1 MTCRPS
7 APACTRRCA
16 NVTEPVRTPATVVL
30 PGLPGDDWLARPS
43 QLAEL
48 ALGSAASAE
57 GLGHHT
63 LGRHLAYLPLES
75 LDLDLDDPLQRDF
88 GDYTLLERLGQGGM
102 GVVYRARQHSLDR
115 EVAIKLLA
123 AGPWASQDFIE
134 RFRREAQ
141 SAARMQHPN
150 IVAIHE
156 VGSSAELNYFS
167 MQLVRG
173 ESLAALCARERRLE
187 PRRAAGLV
195 RTVAEAVDYA
205 HRLGVL
211 HLDLKPGNVLI
222 DERGEPLVADFGLA
236 RRLDESLPQD
246 GGEVSGTPSYMAP
259 EQATA
264 TGRLQPATDVYG
276 LGAILY
282 ELLTGAPPFLG
293 ATPQATLESVVLGE
307 LVPARER
314 VRGVPADLDAIC
326 SRCLAKDPARR
337 YASARALA
345 DDLAAF
351 LEGRTVSVRPLGAL
365 QRLARWAQRQPRQA
379 ALAGMLVAS
388 LLGGLLATSLQW
400 RRAEG
405 NAAVS
410 RSLLWE
416 SRRTEATRL
425 ATEGRGFDGAALLL
439 ANIEDAERSG
449 RASLAEADRRRLGT
463 LLAQG
468 LQLVDRIVVDDA
480 SPTAAELSPDGEL
493 LAVGFDDL
501 SVRWYDTASMTEAG
515 RVSLMGQPTSE
526 DMGGFQRVPWLLRF
540 VGEDRLRV
548 NLEWYDHWIR
558 PGDRDTSLIDLSKA
572 ALLQPPTGSVE
583 YGDATYSADGGHAVL
598 HFADGQAQLWQVA
611 PWKPLGPRFTL
622 AQPPMPLLLTR
633 DARLA
638 FALAPSMAGVRVFDP
653 RQPGREIPLG
663 LPRDAGLAA
672 WAESADGERLAIGD
686 HAGRIHLID
695 VATHR
700 VQRIDRALRDEI
712 SWLSYSEDD
721 RWLAAGSIG
730 GAVMVFDASSGDALL
745 PDSLQH
751 EFPIGRVLLVR
762 HQQLLVATGADQV
775 ALWRLP
781 EPGTLAH
788 RPHRLH
794 TSPTPMPGA
803 GAYAVSLA
811 AKGGLLATA
820 AIGGEIRLWQVP
832 VSPLLPVRGAAGVPE
847 QPVTAGVRM
856 AEIAYDRL
864 RVARFDGTEASE
876 WIGFPEPP
884 SFAELY
890 SDDRKLAVVSGRE
903 LHLLDALTLRPDHAP
918 IALPGSPQ
926 RLLFADEGA
935 LLVFSIGGHE
945 PGRGFLER
953 IVLVDPV
960 AGEILPQTV
969 SLRGPLL
976 LRASADGRR
985 MVAVGPRDGDSTLFE
1000 LPSLGIL
1007 GRHAHDPDSPVLSA
1021 SFAADQRSLLLVER
1035 APDPVAADD
1044 ALVLWHPEQA
1054 HPPAR
1059 RVLPDLTPLAVVAA
1073 GKQIF
1078 IGGQRED
1085 RLIGPGTVDRP
1096 VARLSRAQ
1104 GTSPL
1109 AVSADGSWLA
1119 RGYRYR
1125 DVELIDPVGA
1135 VPLGPPLYWNTGGI
1149 QMLVQLVFARD
1160 DSALLARTS
1169 QGRWLRWPLAV
1180 ERRTS
1185 DELRG
1190 HLAPLLAAA
1199 GAATD
1204 GGPAQRGP
1212 GTGRVARWPNRP
1224 PPPALPSVGE
1234 ISGEPL
1240 PPRSSAAT
1248 PMQLDLGPVYTLAPT
1263 GNWRPR
1269 DHVIASIFPVPWG
1282 LQRLGGVDFDIRGA
1296 IGLNAPSGPESDG
1309 ARPSRVTGIAVPGSP
1324 IAAFHVL
1331 LLAGGRSAQADQRE
1345 YARLRLHYADGGEA
1359 VLPILTQRD
1368 VPGWAGSDGDVRMAW
1383 EYGGHLRALGVPLH
1397 LPVNA
1402 PRLENPYP
1410 RRIATRLDIES
1421 GSGTWNAPVVFAVT
1435 AEPVIGQAG
1444 CCNDS
1449 PSGRRSDAAAPPT
1462 RSQRQEEESP

>member
-1 MTCRPS
+1 M
-7 APACTRRCA
+7 RRCA
-16 NVTEPVRTPATVVL
+16 TVTDPARPADTVVL
-30 PGLPGDDWLARPS
+30 PGAPGDEWLARPS

-48 ALGSAASAE
+48 ALGSAASAQ

-211 HLDLKPGNVLI
+211 HLDMKPGNVLI

-276 LGAILY
+276 LGAVLY

-293 ATPQATLESVVLGE
+293 ATPQATLEAVVLGE
-307 LVPARER
+307 LVPARVR
-314 VRGVPADLDAIC
+314 VRTIPADLDAIC

-351 LEGRTVSVRPLGAL
+351 LEGRTVSVRPLGVL
-365 QRLARWAQRQPRQA
+365 QRVGRWARRQPRQA
-379 ALAGMLVAS
+379 ALAGMLAAS

-449 RASLAEADRRRLGT
+449 RAGLAEADRRRLGT

-480 SPTAAELSPDGEL
+480 SPTTAELSPDGAL

-501 SVRWYDTASMTEAG
+501 SVRWYETASMHEAG
-515 RVSLMGQPTSE
+515 RVSLVGQPTSE

-540 VGEDRLRV
+540 VGEGRLRV

-558 PGDRDTSLIDLSKA
+558 PGDRDTSLIDLEQG
-572 ALLQPPTGSVE
+572 ALLLPPAGAVE
-583 YGDATYSADGGHAVL
+583 YTDATFSADGRHAVL
-598 HFADGQAQLWQVA
+598 HLAEGQAQLWQVT
-611 PWKPLGPRFTL
+611 PWKPLGPSFALPR
-622 AQPPMPLLLTR
+622 PPMPLLLTR
-633 DARLA
+633 DAGLA
-638 FALAPSMAGVRVFDP
+638 FALAPSMAGVRLFDP
-653 RQPGREIPLG
+653 RAPEREIPLA

-672 WAESADGERLAIGD
+672 WTQSADGARVAIGD

-695 VATHR
+695 VATRR

-712 SWLSYSEDD
+712 SWLGFSEDD
-721 RWLAAGSIG
+721 RWLAAGSTG
-730 GAVMVFDASSGDALL
+730 GAVMVFDAASGDALL

-811 AKGGLLATA
+811 AQGGLLATA
-820 AIGGEIRLWQVP
+820 SISGEIRLWQVP
-832 VSPLLPVRGAAGVPE
+832 ESPLLPIRGAAGVPE

-856 AEIAYDRL
+856 AEVAYDRL
-864 RVARFDGTEASE
+864 RVARLDGTESSE
-876 WIGFPEPP
+876 WIGFAEPP

-890 SDDRKLAVVSGRE
+890 SGDRKLAVVSGRE
-903 LHLLDALTLRPDHAP
+903 VHLLDAVTLRPDHPP
-918 IALPGSPQ
+918 IILPGSPQ
-926 RLLFADEGA
+926 RLLSADEGA
-935 LLVFSIGGHE
+935 LLVFSIGEHE

-953 IVLVDPV
+953 LVLVDPV
-960 AGEILPQTV
+960 AGEVLPQSV
-969 SLRGPLL
+969 SLPGPLL

-985 MVAVGPRDGDSTLFE
+985 MVAIGPRSGESTLFE
-1000 LPSLGIL
+1000 LPSLDVL
-1007 GRHAHDPDSPVLSA
+1007 GRRGHDPDSPVLSA
-1021 SFAADQRSLLLVER
+1021 SFAADQRSVLLIER

-1044 ALVLWHPEQA
+1044 ALVLWQPELA
-1054 HPPAR
+1054 SGFAR
-1059 RVLPDLTPLAVVAA
+1059 RALPGLTPLAAAAA
-1073 GKQIF
+1073 GGQVYV
-1078 IGGQRED
+1078 GGQRED
-1085 RLIGPGTVDRP
+1085 RLIGQGSADRR
-1096 VARLSRAQ
+1096 VTRLSRAQ

-1149 QMLVQLVFARD
+1149 QMLVQLAFARD

-1180 ERRTS
+1180 ERRSS
-1185 DELRG
+1185 DALRD
-1190 HLAPLLAAA
+1190 HLAPLLGAGGAAA
-1199 GAATD
+1199 DADRTRRLPGAH
-1204 GGPAQRGP
+1204 
-1212 GTGRVARWPNRP
+1212 RVSRWPHRA

-1234 ISGEPL
+1234 IGGEPL
-1240 PPRSSAAT
+1240 PPRSAAAT
-1248 PMQLDLGPVYTLAPT
+1248 PLQLDLGPVYTLAPT
-1263 GNWRPR
+1263 GQWRPR
-1269 DHVIASIFPVPWG
+1269 DHVIASIYPVPWG

-1296 IGLNAPSGPESDG
+1296 IGLNAPSGPEGDG
-1309 ARPSRVTGIAVPGSP
+1309 ARPSRVTGVVVPP
-1324 IAAFHVL
+1324 VPVAAFHVL
-1331 LLAGGRSAQADQRE
+1331 LLAGGRSAQADALE

-1368 VPGWAGSDGDVRMAW
+1368 VPGWTGNDGDVRMAW
-1383 EYGGHLRALGVPLH
+1383 EYGGHLRALGEPLS

-1402 PRLENPYP
+1402 PRLVNPYP
-1410 RRIATRLDIES
+1410 HRLAVRLDIES
-1421 GSGTWNAPVVFAVT
+1421 GSGTWNAPVVFAIT
-1435 AEPVIGQAG
+1435 AEPVIEHAA
-1444 CCNDS
+1444 CCNHTT
-1449 PSGRRSDAAAPPT
+1449 SGRQGEAAIQPT
-1462 RSQRQEEESP
+1462 RAQRRDEESP